1 MPSLVK
7 INETTKR
14 LNECMNPHY
23 DEFAVGGRHHYEK
36 KKGLRGEV
44 LVGKDVQIDPK
55 TGISV
60 LGETIFRKDFEPN
73 EILLS
78 GSVFALEKMFNVSC
92 GVNIEYLNSIMNIGT
107 TGPAI
112 VEKYPKDNAI
122 SLWTVGLGGCGDNRK
137 DLKHVYQQQR
147 QLNQIIPFRVVDE
160 PFREGTDEYE
170 KYYLMRQESD
180 GRYAYYG
187 KRFANTP
194 VIQPLWKDASDNE
207 DGSPVV
213 ESDYTSTR
221 NTPIEVFAECIC
233 IIEKE
238 DFREYFELYD
248 DIDDARFNEI
258 GLASGIKSTVDD
270 GRAEYKQVHQVS
282 CCHFTNEPLHM
293 EKDMTIVY
301 RWYSA

>member
-1 MPSLVK
+1 MPKLVT
-7 INETTKR
+7 INENTKR
-14 LNECMNPHY
+14 LNESFNPQY
-23 DEFAVGGRHHYEK
+23 DGMSVGLRHHYQK
-36 KKGLRGEV
+36 RGIRGEV
-44 LVGKDVQIDPK
+44 LVGKDVQIDPN

-78 GSVFALEKMFNVSC
+78 GSIFALEKMFNVTS
-92 GVNIEYLNSIMNIGT
+92 GINIEYLNSIMNIGT
-107 TGPAI
+107 TGPEI
-112 VEKYPKDNAI
+112 IEKIPRDNCI
-122 SLWTVGLGGCGDNRK
+122 CLWTVGLGGCGDNRK
-137 DLKHVYQQQR
+137 DVKHVYQQQR
-147 QLNQIIPFRVVDE
+147 QLSQIIPFRVVDE
-160 PFREGTDEYE
+160 PFKEGTEEYE
-170 KYYLMRQESD
+170 KYYLMRQEND

-187 KRFANTP
+187 KTFFKTP
-194 VIQPLWKDASDNE
+194 VIQALWKDASNDE

-221 NTPIEVFAECIC
+221 NTPIEVFIECIC
-233 IIEKE
+233 TIEKD

-258 GLASGIKSTVDD
+258 GLVSGIKSSVDD
-270 GRAEYKQVHQVS
+270 GRAEYKHAHQVS

-293 EKDMTIVY
+293 EKDMTIIY

>member
-7 INETTKR
+7 INETTRR
-14 LNECMNPHY
+14 LSDCMNPHY
-23 DEFAVGGRHHYEK
+23 DSVDVSGRHHYEK
-36 KKGLRGEV
+36 RGIRGEV
-44 LVGKDVQIDPK
+44 LIGKNVTIDPK

-78 GSVFALEKMFNVSC
+78 GSIFALEKMFNVSC
-92 GVNIEYLNSIMNIGT
+92 GVNIEYLNNIMNIGT
-107 TGPAI
+107 TGPVI
-112 VEKYPKDNAI
+112 TEKYPKDNGI
-122 SLWTVGLGGCGDNRK
+122 CLWTIGLGGCGDNRK
-137 DLKHVYQQQR
+137 DIKHVFQQQR
-147 QLNQIIPFRVVDE
+147 QLDQIIPFRVVEE
-160 PFREGTDEYE
+160 PFREGTDEYN
-170 KYYLMRQESD
+170 KYYLMRQEDD
-180 GRYAYYG
+180 GRFAYYG

-194 VIQPLWKDASDNE
+194 VIQPLWKDASNDE

-258 GLASGIKSTVDD
+258 GLASGILSTVDS

>member
-7 INETTKR
+7 INETTRR
-14 LNECMNPHY
+14 LSDCMNPHY
-23 DEFAVGGRHHYEK
+23 DSVDVSGRHHYEK
-36 KKGLRGEV
+36 RGIRGEV
-44 LVGKDVQIDPK
+44 LIGKNVTIDPK

-78 GSVFALEKMFNVSC
+78 GSIFALEKMFNVSC
-92 GVNIEYLNSIMNIGT
+92 GVNIEYLNNIMNIGT
-107 TGPAI
+107 TGPVI
-112 VEKYPKDNAI
+112 TEKYPKDNGI
-122 SLWTVGLGGCGDNRK
+122 CLWTIGLGGCGDNRK
-137 DLKHVYQQQR
+137 DIKHVFQQQR
-147 QLNQIIPFRVVDE
+147 QLDQIIPFRVVDE
-160 PFREGTDEYE
+160 PFREGTDEYN
-170 KYYLMRQESD
+170 KYYLMRQEDD
-180 GRYAYYG
+180 GRFAYYG

-194 VIQPLWKDASDNE
+194 VIQPLWKDASNDE

-258 GLASGIKSTVDD
+258 GLASGILSTVDS